1 MTSSSVIP
9 TSLRL
14 PLTRLKRRMSPF
26 KQISPTRQNAV
37 CNFVISSCV
46 FSLLMHSSVGV
57 NWSRFVLHQSAA
69 TNVDGVVWK
78 HQNEASASNAIN
90 TLSETKSVERRILFG
105 IWKYCETDDVGLI
118 IGCDRSSYLLG
129 VPKHKNLLMPDWL
142 ILSWVFIFGALV
154 ISIMA
159 VVTAFAAIFA
169 HTVENLFWSVIFH
182 GFVTFFTLSMMIM
195 YIFKE
200 MDFRNI
206 LEDDDG
212 AVIGKSEILL
222 AFTEHYETEFYL
234 VLLAG
239 ILSFLHLLKTFLR
252 IKNVEKFIVFY

>member
-1 MTSSSVIP
+1 
-9 TSLRL
+9 
-14 PLTRLKRRMSPF
+14 MSF

-57 NWSRFVLHQSAA
+57 NWSKFVLHRSATTA
-69 TNVDGVVWK
+69 TRGVDGI
-78 HQNEASASNAIN
+78 HQ
-90 TLSETKSVERRILFG
+90 SETSSDVISVISEARSDRRISFG
-105 IWKYCETDDVGLI
+105 IWKYCETDEEGLT
-118 IGCDRSSYLLG
+118 IGCDRSSNLLG

-159 VVTAFAAIFA
+159 VVSSFAAIFSN
-169 HTVENLFWSVIFH
+169 TIENLFWSVIFQ
-182 GFVTFFTLSMMIM
+182 GFVTFFTFSMVIL

-200 MDFRNI
+200 IDFHNI
-206 LEDDDG
+206 LEDDGGDG
-212 AVIGKSEILL
+212 EGLL
-222 AFTEHYETEFYL
+222 TLIEHYGKEFYF

-239 ILSFLHLLKTFLR
+239 VLSFLHLIRTSLR
-252 IKNVEKFIVFY
+252 IKNVEKFVVFY